1 MTQGL
6 QISMLMTGTELA
18 LKSDNAWSGDD
29 SDRPGIMFGDILSD
43 AAQPAKNSPAN
54 SALRQL
60 PAGISVL
67 SEISQAILGDV
78 PLTDDINSEAAG
90 ALTASILGQIALK
103 DRTLVAANAAAKP
116 DVSAEDDTLLN
127 NSEADVVEH
136 LAEASDNSNE
146 LADEAVLKQ
155 AATAAQD
162 AQNKSQATTATQTD
176 KILSNSA
183 QQNIAGDKTAKLTSD
198 ESVNIAAIDSAA
210 NAKANQSNAVND
222 AADNEVERQ
231 QALSAAQAQTNAGAV
246 KDNLT
251 ELPSDTADNNT
262 KIHDAFK
269 TTVDRSELK
278 QTLATLDGK
287 VEALDAETGAE
298 HKKPVS
304 AAGLTATSQH
314 SLLSETGKT
323 VVSDSDTMSQIKT
336 APQSKAAQE
345 SDAAQQQRVQTSA
358 STINERYAQPIISKT
373 GHPEQVSSIKAEQR
387 LTAVST
393 EQNAALS
400 ALQLTTEQMAS
411 ETDLPLADTAIAD
424 VKIPSLTEQ
433 DNPAARAQVLNN
445 LRDAELVASHS
456 VGTNAPTI
464 AAQIVKADVA
474 GQAGAEAKPGNKAG
488 AALSAEINVNL
499 SAGNKASEQ
508 SAQQQNSQQQQGQH
522 GGTAQIFEQLQT
534 TAENHQHNAA
544 KLTSEPVTPRQ
555 DLMFGS
561 SLQAADLRQQAATQ
575 KSVAKSPAEQLKQ
588 SLNLQQTDAAG
599 QLRERVNLM
608 VRQNIQVAEIR
619 LDPAGLGQM
628 QIKIDMQQDQASVQF
643 IVQQPQAKELLEQQL
658 PRLREMLQQQGIALT
673 EGNVQQQSQ
682 QQDRQMAQRDSQNGN
697 SRSQQAGSDASDIN
711 GPSETV
717 QITTSINERLV
728 DYYA

>member
-6 QISMLMTGTELA
+6 QISILMTGTDLA
-18 LKSDNAWSGDD
+18 LKSDNAWSGAD
-29 SDRPGIMFGDILSD
+29 SDKPGIMFGDILSD

-78 PLTDDINSEAAG
+78 PLTDDINSEGAG

-103 DRTLVAANAAAKP
+103 DRTLAAANAAAKP

-155 AATAAQD
+155 ASTAAQD
-162 AQNKSQATTATQTD
+162 AQNKTQATTATQTD

-183 QQNIAGDKTAKLTSD
+183 QQQIAGDKTAKLTSD
-198 ESVNIAAIDSAA
+198 ESVNMAAIDSAA

-231 QALSAAQAQTNAGAV
+231 QALSAAKAQANAGAV

-262 KIHDAFK
+262 KNHDTDK
-269 TTVDRSELK
+269 SLVDRNELK
-278 QTLATLDGK
+278 QTLASLKGK
-287 VEALDAETGAE
+287 VETLNAETGAE

-304 AAGLTATSQH
+304 AADLTATSQQTI
-314 SLLSETGKT
+314 LSESGTT
-323 VVSDSDTMSQIKT
+323 ATSESDAVQ
-336 APQSKAAQE
+336 QSKAAQQSGE
-345 SDAAQQQRVQTSA
+345 AQHQTTA
-358 STINERYAQPIISKT
+358 STVSSRYTQPLISKN
-373 GHPEQVSSIKAEQR
+373 GNSESVSPIKVEQR
-387 LTAVST
+387 LTAASG
-393 EQNAALS
+393 EQDAALS
-400 ALQLTTEQMAS
+400 ALQLTTEQIGS
-411 ETDLPLADTAIAD
+411 ENDLPLAEAAIDD
-424 VKIPSLTEQ
+424 VKKPSLIEQ
-433 DNPAARAQVLNN
+433 DTPGARAQMLNS
-445 LRDAELVASHS
+445 AELVASQS
-456 VGTNAPTI
+456 VETNAPTI
-464 AAQIVKADVA
+464 AAQIAKADVA
-474 GQAGAEAKPGNKAG
+474 GQAGTEAKPGNRAG
-488 AALSAEINVNL
+488 AAHSAEANVNL

-522 GGTAQIFEQLQT
+522 GNTAQIFEQLQT
-534 TAENHQHNAA
+534 AAEQHQHSAA

-555 DLMFGS
+555 DVLFGS
-561 SLQAADLRQQAATQ
+561 SLQAAELRQQSAIQ
-575 KSVAKSPAEQLKQ
+575 KSAAKSPAEQLKQ

-599 QLRERVNLM
+599 QLRERVSLM

-643 IVQQPQAKELLEQQL
+643 VVQQPQAKELLEQQL

-682 QQDRQMAQRDSQNGN
+682 QQDRQMAQRDSQDGN